1 MKNLKR
7 IVCLVLAIA
16 VVCGLGITAFAA
28 SEDPYQ
34 DATADVRGKQF
45 PDVSA
50 ANHEE
55 AIYALVALGVFEGY
69 PDGQFKPDRIIERDE
84 FAKIVFYFCGNDAND
99 VPYFQSMKSQF
110 PDVAEGYWAEGYINY
125 ASLHGFFIGYPDGE
139 FKSNNQLTMQEAV
152 TVLLRVLGYTDDL
165 KGVWPN
171 DYNRKAVD
179 VGLTDYVDYIGGAP
193 ASRDVVAQL
202 SYNTLDCYKVT
213 YIEDKTVANVGYL
226 SGGAIAVVNTL
237 YTDYKATVDKYVN
250 AAIAATTGLS
260 NEAKVGK
267 AISGTLGYINMYG
280 IDDEQYAYM
289 YGRTNEGE
297 FIYYDL
303 LAAAFGATK
312 VNVHFYDLDNKF
324 GNQMIESA
332 GWYVEN
338 RNLGTLGL
346 EYYTGFNRTTGKG
359 SGLTQTPLAS
369 TYYLVGGDL
378 VDLGDTVGRVLMNSR
393 GEAIMAATGGRVN
406 PGSSWRYSYD
416 AINRAS
422 YPFYSNYAYGADYY
436 DNYTNAPYMIFAG
449 KSEDRLGY
457 TTVRTFGVG
466 GVANV
471 QTIRTADIDRVN
483 LFYNMSTGKFIKHD
497 EIVPGDV
504 IYNAGLLRQGAG
516 VQLNL
521 VYNAANGNFT
531 ELTNNTPFANGVATI
546 DAANYTYSIG
556 AQAVY
561 TINGGAAYA
570 PFTYDAIN
578 AIKALTTMSVAYVPA
593 YRSTQLVYLST
604 NITPKY
610 TYPVGVV
617 TGYTYG
623 DAWEAIG
630 PAGQFVHVRTYSGV
644 TIFNE
649 QGETVSYEFERPFD
663 LLTSNAGTLGDLV
676 TLELNADGKV
686 ANWKNGTIIPENFTT
701 VPYFVDFA
709 PSVAISSIITT
720 NAAQS
725 RVTIQDL
732 VAGTSDIYTLASDAV
747 IFLLTTNAA
756 NRFASVKLVS
766 AADFLAGARYQS
778 QQYAI
783 YKGFGDNNTITGLYL
798 VNCVDADRLSVGL
811 AVKASILEGKSVI
824 TLVDGS
830 QFEVVGDGE
839 LFNAY
844 VPSFIA
850 FKINADGK
858 MFDVQPIA
866 RKDAAT
872 GTTEIFQ
879 SVFNATY
886 GAGGRM
892 VMGIGTFQD
901 IYKNSI
907 VDNAA
912 NVNAGGTLF
921 MSSDVLFYNFN
932 INAPTAVTALVSDT
946 EAARDGLAA
955 TNLVYVYD
963 SLTHELAFVFVVGA
977 TTVNP

>member
-34 DATADVRGKQF
+34 DATADIRGKEF

-69 PDGQFKPDRIIERDE
+69 PDGEFKPARIIERDE
-84 FAKIVFYFCGNDAND
+84 FAKIVFYFCGNDAHD
-99 VPYFQSMKSQF
+99 LPYFESMKSQF

-179 VGLTDYVDYIGGAP
+179 IGLTEYVDYIGGAP

-213 YIEDKTVANVGYL
+213 YIADTTAANVGYL
-226 SGGAIAVVNTL
+226 TGGAAAVL
-237 YTDYKATVDKYVN
+237 GSMYADYKDAIDKYV
-250 AAIAATTGLS
+250 AAGLKTTNVAKTGRAITAA
-260 NEAKVGK
+260 
-267 AISGTLGYINMYG
+267 LGYINMYA
-280 IDDEQYAYM
+280 IDDEQFAYM

-297 FIYYDL
+297 YIYYDL

-324 GNQMIESA
+324 GTDMIESA

-378 VDLGDTVGRVLMNSR
+378 VDLGDTVGRVLLNSN
-393 GEAIMAATGGRVN
+393 GEAILAATGGRVN

-416 AINRAS
+416 AVARTS
-422 YPFYSNYAYGADYY
+422 YPFYSNYAPGADYY
-436 DNYTNAPYMIFAG
+436 DNYTNAPYMIFVG
-449 KSEDRLGY
+449 QSEDRLGY
-457 TTVRTFGVG
+457 TTVRTIGVG

-471 QTIRTADIDRVN
+471 QTINTATIDRVN
-483 LFYNMSTGKFIKHD
+483 LFYNMTTGKFIKHD
-497 EIVPGDV
+497 ELVAGDV
-504 IYNAGLLRQGAG
+504 IYNAGMLRQGAG

-521 VYNAANGNFT
+521 VYNATTGNFT
-531 ELTNNTPFANGVATI
+531 ELTNVIGVNPGVATI
-546 DAANYTYSIG
+546 DAKNYTYDVG

-561 TINGGAAYA
+561 STDGGRAYA
-570 PFTYDAIN
+570 PFTYAAIS
-578 AIKALTTMSVAYVPA
+578 AIKRLTTMQVAYVPA
-593 YRSTQLVYLST
+593 YRNSQLVYIST
-604 NITPKY
+604 NIAPSF

-630 PAGQFVHVRTYSGV
+630 PAGQYVHVRTYNGV

-663 LLTSNAGTLGDLV
+663 LITSTRGTLGDLV

-686 ANWKNGTIIPENFTT
+686 ANWKNGTLIPEDF
-701 VPYFVDFA
+701 PFAAGAFVDFA
-709 PSVAISSIITT
+709 PTIAVSSIITT

-725 RVTIQDL
+725 RITINDL
-732 VAGTSDIYTLASDAV
+732 TTGASDIYTLASDAV
-747 IFLLTTNAA
+747 IFLLSTNAA

-811 AVKASILEGKSVI
+811 AVKSSILEGKSVV
-824 TLVDGS
+824 TMVDGS
-830 QFEVVGDGE
+830 QFEVVGDVE
-839 LFNAY
+839 LFNAR

-850 FKINADGK
+850 FKINADGQ

-866 RKDAAT
+866 AKDMGT
-872 GTTEIFQ
+872 GLTDVYQ

-892 VMGIGTFQD
+892 VMGIGTFD
-901 IYKNSI
+901 EIYKNSI

-912 NVNAGGTLF
+912 NTNAGGTLF
-921 MSSDVLFYNFN
+921 MSSDVLFYNW
-932 INAPTAVTALVSDT
+932 ITNAPTSVTSIISNT

-963 SLTHELAFVFVVGA
+963 SVTHELAFVFVVGA
-977 TTVNP
+977 TNIVP